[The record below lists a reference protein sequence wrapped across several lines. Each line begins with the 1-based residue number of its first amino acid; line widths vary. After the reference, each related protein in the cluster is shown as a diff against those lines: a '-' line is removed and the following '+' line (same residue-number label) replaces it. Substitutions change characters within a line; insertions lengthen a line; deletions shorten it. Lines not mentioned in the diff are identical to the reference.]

1 MDFHLS
7 AAIQARGKTHMPPEA
22 VDFQQAF
29 DGEGTLHKGTK
40 DAASES
46 EVRQYLRSK
55 DLFPKE
61 IRSSRFTR
69 VKISA
74 GEKTGKIKLPKFS
87 FQHGVSG
94 KVLTQ
99 FTRQLEVLLDATIP
113 YDKAFQLII
122 PQTEDSGFQSVL
134 SDVRG
139 RVVEGGSLAGAM
151 GMHPHVFPNMYVSM
165 VRSGENAGNLG
176 VIMSRL
182 ADYYEAQERLRSKLK
197 SALIYPAFMMVF
209 GLAVVIFMVTA
220 IVPKITRI
228 FESKEEA
235 LPMPTRILMG
245 VSDFVVDHWFL
256 LMLVISGIVVGI
268 TSFFR
273 SKRGREWKDR
283 IELKLPLL
291 SRLRTKVMVA
301 RYCQTLGTLLKSGV
315 DLKTALEI
323 SKHVVVNQIFINKLD
338 QLIIDVNNKGVPLSA
353 AMARIDYF
361 PEYVRHVVSIGE
373 EAARVDELLEKVA
386 VRMQEEVNNLLEALT
401 TLLQPAL
408 ILVLGGAVGFIALAV
423 LLPMLNMSQILQ

>member
-1 MDFHLS
+1 
-7 AAIQARGKTHMPPEA
+7 MPIYNY
-22 VDFQQAF
+22 QAF
-29 DGEGTLHKGTK
+29 DGEGTLHKGTT
-40 DAASES
+40 DAATES

-61 IRSSRFTR
+61 IRTSRFTR
-69 VKISA
+69 VKLSG
-74 GEKTGKIKLPKFS
+74 GEKSTKIKLPKFS
-87 FQHGVSG
+87 FQQGVSG
-94 KVLTQ
+94 KTLTQ

-151 GMHPHVFPNMYVSM
+151 GMHPQVFPAIYVSM

-176 VIMSRL
+176 AIMIRL

-197 SALIYPAFMMVF
+197 GALIYPAFMMVF
-209 GLAVVIFMVTA
+209 GLAVVMFMVTT

-228 FESKEEA
+228 FENQEEA
-235 LPMPTRILMG
+235 LPLPTRILMD

-256 LMLVISGIVVGI
+256 LMLAIFGIVVGV

-273 SKRGREWKDR
+273 SKRGREWKDK

-291 SRLRTKVMVA
+291 SRLRIKVMVA

-323 SKHVVVNQIFINKLD
+323 SKYVVVNKIFINKLD
-338 QLIIDVNNKGVPLSA
+338 QLIIDVNNKGIPLSA

-386 VRMQEEVNNLLEALT
+386 DRMQEEVNNLLEALT
-401 TLLQPAL
+401 TLLQPVL
-408 ILVLGGAVGFIALAV
+408 ILILGGAVGFIALAV

>member
-1 MDFHLS
+1 
-7 AAIQARGKTHMPPEA
+7 MPIYNY
-22 VDFQQAF
+22 QAF

-46 EVRQYLRSK
+46 EVRQFLRSK

-61 IRSSRFTR
+61 IRTSRFTS
-69 VKISA
+69 VKIS
-74 GEKTGKIKLPKFS
+74 GVNKSGKFKLPHFS
-87 FQHGVSG
+87 FQKGISS

-122 PQTEDSGFQSVL
+122 PQTEDSGFQSIL
-134 SDVRG
+134 SDIRG
-139 RVVEGGSLAGAM
+139 RVIEGGSLAGAM
-151 GMHPHVFPNMYVSM
+151 GMHPQVFPAMYVSM

-176 VIMSRL
+176 TIMSRL
-182 ADYYEAQERLRSKLK
+182 ADYYEEQERLRSKIK
-197 SALIYPAFMMVF
+197 GALIYPAFMMVF
-209 GLAVVIFMVTA
+209 GLAVVIFMVTT

-228 FESKEEA
+228 FESQAAA
-235 LPMPTRILMG
+235 LPLPTRILMG
-245 VSDFVVDHWFL
+245 VSDFVVNHWFL
-256 LMLVISGIVVGI
+256 LLLAVAAISVGL
-268 TSFFR
+268 TTFLR
-273 SKRGREWKDR
+273 SKRGC
-283 IELKLPLL
+283 ELRDQLEMKLPLL
-291 SRLRTKVMVA
+291 SRLRIKVMVA

-315 DLKTALEI
+315 DLKTSLEI
-323 SKHVVVNQIFINKLD
+323 SRHVVVNRLFIKKLD

-386 VRMQEEVNNLLEALT
+386 VRMQEEVNTLLEALT
-401 TLLQPAL
+401 SLLQPVL
-408 ILVLGGAVGFIALAV
+408 ILILGGAVGFIALAV

>member
-1 MDFHLS
+1 
-7 AAIQARGKTHMPPEA
+7 MPIYNY
-22 VDFQQAF
+22 QAF

-40 DAASES
+40 DAATES
-46 EVRQYLRSK
+46 EVRQFLRSK

-61 IRSSRFTR
+61 IRTSRFTR
-69 VKISA
+69 VKLPG
-74 GEKTGKIKLPKFS
+74 GEKASKIKLPEFS
-87 FQHGVSG
+87 FQKGVSG
-94 KVLTQ
+94 KALTQ

-122 PQTEDSGFQSVL
+122 PQTEDSGFQSIL
-134 SDVRG
+134 SDLRG

-151 GMHPHVFPNMYVSM
+151 GRYPHVFPTMYVSM

-176 VIMSRL
+176 LIMRRL
-182 ADYYEAQERLRSKLK
+182 ADYYEAQERMLSKLK
-197 SALIYPAFMMVF
+197 GALIYPAFMMVF
-209 GLAVVIFMVTA
+209 GLAVVIFMVTT

-228 FESKEEA
+228 FESQEEA
-235 LPMPTRILMG
+235 LPLPTRILMG

-256 LMLVISGIVVGI
+256 LLLLISGIVVGI
-268 TSFFR
+268 SSFLR
-273 SKRGREWKDR
+273 SKRGREWKDM

-291 SRLRTKVMVA
+291 SRLRIKVMVA

-323 SKHVVVNQIFINKLD
+323 SKHVVGNKIFISKLD

-386 VRMQEEVNNLLEALT
+386 DRMQEEVSTLLEALT

-408 ILVLGGAVGFIALAV
+408 IMVLGGAVGFIALAV

>member
-1 MDFHLS
+1 
-7 AAIQARGKTHMPPEA
+7 MPIYNYK
-22 VDFQQAF
+22 AF

-40 DAASES
+40 DAATEL

-61 IRSSRFTR
+61 IRTSRFTR
-69 VKISA
+69 VKLSG
-74 GEKTGKIKLPKFS
+74 GEKTTKLKLPRLS
-87 FQHGVSG
+87 FQKDISG

-122 PQTEDSGFQSVL
+122 PQTEDSGFQSIL

-139 RVVEGGSLAGAM
+139 QVVEGGSLAGAM
-151 GMHPHVFPNMYVSM
+151 GRYPNVFPNMYVSM

-176 VIMSRL
+176 LIMKRL
-182 ADYYEAQERLRSKLK
+182 ADYYESQERMISKLK
-197 SALIYPAFMMVF
+197 GALIYPVFMMVF

-220 IVPKITRI
+220 IVPKIARI
-228 FESKEEA
+228 FESQEEA
-235 LPMPTRILMG
+235 LPLPTRILMG
-245 VSDFVVDHWFL
+245 VSDFVVDYWFL
-256 LMLVISGIVVGI
+256 LLFLTSGIIVGI

-273 SKRGREWKDR
+273 SNSGLLWKDR

-291 SRLRTKVMVA
+291 SHLRIKVMVA

-315 DLKTALEI
+315 DLKSALEI
-323 SKHVVVNQIFINKLD
+323 SKYVVANKIFISKLD
-338 QLIIDVNNKGVPLSA
+338 QLIIDVNNKGIPLSA

-386 VRMQEEVNNLLEALT
+386 GRMQEEVSTLLDALT

-408 ILVLGGAVGFIALAV
+408 IMVLGGAVGFIALAV

>member
-1 MDFHLS
+1 
-7 AAIQARGKTHMPPEA
+7 MPIYNY
-22 VDFQQAF
+22 QAF

-197 SALIYPAFMMVF
+197 GALIYPAFMMVF

-256 LMLVISGIVVGI
+256 LMLVFSGIVVGI

-361 PEYVRHVVSIGE
+361 PEYVCHVVSIGE

-386 VRMQEEVNNLLEALT
+386 ERMQEEVNNLLEALT

>member
-1 MDFHLS
+1 
-7 AAIQARGKTHMPPEA
+7 MPIYNY
-22 VDFQQAF
+22 QAF

-40 DAASES
+40 DAATES
-46 EVRQYLRSK
+46 EVRQYLRNK

-61 IRSSRFTR
+61 IRTSHFTR
-69 VKISA
+69 VKLSG
-74 GEKTGKIKLPKFS
+74 GEKSSKIKFPTFS
-87 FQHGVSG
+87 FQKGVSS

-99 FTRQLEVLLDATIP
+99 FTRQLEVLLDVAIP

-134 SDVRG
+134 SDIRG

-151 GMHPHVFPNMYVSM
+151 GMHPRVFPAMYVSM

-176 VIMSRL
+176 AIMRRL
-182 ADYYEAQERLRSKLK
+182 ADYYEAQERMLSKLK

-209 GLAVVIFMVTA
+209 GVGVVIFMVTA

-228 FESKEEA
+228 FESQQEA
-235 LPMPTRILMG
+235 LPIPTRILMG

-256 LMLVISGIVVGI
+256 LMLLISGIVVGI

-273 SKRGREWKDR
+273 SKRGQEWKDI

-291 SRLRTKVMVA
+291 SSLRIKVMVA

-323 SKHVVVNQIFINKLD
+323 SKHVVVNQIFVNKLD
-338 QLIIDVNNKGVPLSA
+338 QLIIDVNNKGIPLSA
-353 AMARIDYF
+353 AMARIEYF

-386 VRMQEEVNNLLEALT
+386 DRMQEEVSTLLEALT

-408 ILVLGGAVGFIALAV
+408 ILILGGAVGFIALAV
-423 LLPMLNMSQILQ
+423 LLPMLNMSQLLQ